1 MPETTFPLVDAS
13 EIARLVGKTAFERG
27 QAYFRQGAVLDVLWN
42 AEARALSGQVQGSGL
57 VPYTCSVTLGTT
69 GRGFR
74 PIFSMCDCPVGSDC
88 KHVAAALVYSNAR
101 AMAPLVAATTQ
112 PEASGA
118 QPDAVADW
126 RSVLGGPAAATTTTL
141 GSDGRGVP
149 MALQFELRERVRRTH
164 DRWRGPAS
172 AAASPRSSAEVAATR
187 RLGVR
192 PVVRSASTGAWVRNN
207 LTWGT
212 FMHQANR
219 MNLDPEHHRWFA
231 EFAAVQ
237 RASRATYTGQE
248 LDWIYLDE
256 FASPLLWHLLDEAAR
271 LGIEL
276 VGPKKDASI
285 TLAREASVGLDAS
298 AHDGGSLTLTTR
310 VTFDDSEV
318 GTESVG
324 QIGDHGLYS
333 FGLSPHLTVALAPLV
348 SPLSTEQ
355 RRLLGDSG
363 GSRGLGTPE
372 TPGALEVPAAEVPEF
387 FETYYPRLRRS
398 LPVTSSDDSVPLPEA
413 PEATL
418 VLTATFEPRGRLR
431 ISWGWRYG
439 AGAILPL
446 QPTSASEAGV
456 RDEAAEER
464 ILSLLSHTLTVRG
477 WGGADPSVAFASR
490 NVFDGVDAAQFVV
503 EVLDQIDGRDDVVVE
518 TVGQRPDYVELT
530 ETPELTVTTVET
542 DKRDWFDLGI
552 MVTVE
557 GRTIPFGPL
566 FTALSKGKKKLKLVD
581 NSYLSLEQPVFER
594 LLELIEEARTI
605 SEWQTDT
612 PRISRY
618 QASLWADFEDL
629 AEETIEA
636 SSWRAAVS
644 GLNAVE
650 GVEAVAVPD
659 TVRAQLRPYQHE
671 GFSWLAFLYAHGLGG
686 ILADDMGLGKTL
698 QTLALVAHA
707 RAADAP
713 TGPPFLVVA
722 PTSVVSNWVAEATRF
737 TPHLVVR
744 SVTATEAK
752 SKKTVADAARGAD
765 ILITSYALF
774 RLDFAAYKNEQWAG
788 LILDEAQFIK
798 NHTSRIHT
806 CARDLPA
813 PFKLAITGTPMEN
826 NLLELWSL
834 FAITAPGLF
843 ASSRRFTEDYVRP
856 IDRGENRE
864 LLARLRRRIRPLM
877 MRRTKQLVAP
887 ELPDKQEQELQIEL
901 APAHR
906 KLYDVV
912 LQRERQKLLGL
923 IDDLDKNRFI
933 VFRSITLLRMLSLD
947 ASLIDEKYANIPS
960 SKLDALFEQLDD
972 VVAEGHRA
980 LVFSQFTTFLH
991 KAAARLEAAGIP
1003 YAYLDGSSRKRKE
1016 IIDGFKDGEAPVF
1029 LISLKAGG
1037 FGLNLTEAD
1046 YVFLLDPW
1054 WNPASESQAID
1065 RTHRIGQTK
1074 NVMVYRLVA
1083 AGTIEEKVMA
1093 LKAKK
1098 AELTDAVLDDEGA
1111 FGQALTADDIRGLLE
1126 A

>member
-1 MPETTFPLVDAS
+1 MPESIFPLVDAT
-13 EIARLVGKTAFERG
+13 EITRLVGRNAFERG
-27 QAYFRQGAVLDVLWN
+27 QAYFRQGAVVDVSWN
-42 AEARALSGQVQGSGL
+42 ADTRVISAFVQGSAPE
-57 VPYTCSVTLGTT
+57 PYACSVTLGTT

-74 PIFSMCDCPVGSDC
+74 PIFSMCDCPVGIDC
-88 KHVAAALVYSNAR
+88 KHVAAALVDTNAR
-101 AMAPLVAATTQ
+101 AMKPLVASPAR
-112 PEASGA
+112 PEASVA
-118 QPDAVADW
+118 ADW
-126 RSVLGGPAAATTTTL
+126 KSVLGTAVGIAGAGADAGAIAEVDSP
-141 GSDGRGVP
+141 GSVP
-149 MALQFELRERVRRTH
+149 MALQFELRERATRTH
-164 DRWRGPAS
+164 DRWRGPTS
-172 AAASPRSSAEVAATR
+172 TSASPRSSPAVAATR

-219 MNLDPEHHRWFA
+219 MNLDPAQHRWFA

-237 RASRATYTGQE
+237 RASRATYTGQD

-256 FASPLLWHLLDEAAR
+256 FASPLLWHLLDEAER
-271 LGIEL
+271 LGIAL
-276 VGPKKDASI
+276 VGVKKDASVAV
-285 TLAREASVGLDAS
+285 ARRASVGLDAS
-298 AHDGGSLTLTTR
+298 AGNSGDLTLATSID
-310 VTFDDSEV
+310 FDGAEV
-318 GTESVG
+318 AAESVG
-324 QIGDHGLYS
+324 PIGTHGLYS
-333 FGLSPHLTVALAPLV
+333 YALSPRFSVALAPLE
-348 SPLSTEQ
+348 SPLADEQ
-355 RRLLGDSG
+355 RRLVFDTA
-363 GSRGLGTPE
+363 SR
-372 TPGALEVPAAEVPEF
+372 AIEVPKNEVPEF
-387 FETYYPRLRRS
+387 LADYYPRLRRL
-398 LPVTSSDDSVPLPEA
+398 LPVTSTDESVALPEQA
-413 PEATL
+413 KATL
-418 VLTATFEPRGRLR
+418 VLTATFEPKGRLR

-439 AGAILPL
+439 GERLLPL
-446 QPTSASEAGV
+446 QSTGADRAL
-456 RDEAAEER
+456 RDDAAEDR
-464 ILSLLSHTLTVRG
+464 ILSLLSHTLTARG

-503 EVLDQIDGRDDVVVE
+503 EVIDQIDGRDDVVVE
-518 TVGQRPDYVELT
+518 TVGTRPDYVELT
-530 ETPELTVTTVET
+530 EAPELTVTTVET

-594 LLELIEEARTI
+594 LLELIEEARSI
-605 SEWQTDT
+605 AEWETDA

-629 AEETIEA
+629 AEETVEA
-636 SSWRAAVS
+636 TSWRAAVS
-644 GLNAVE
+644 GLNAAD
-650 GVEAVAVPD
+650 GVDTVAVPS
-659 TVRAQLRPYQHE
+659 TVEAELRPYQVD
-671 GFSWLAFLYAHGLGG
+671 GFSWLVFLHTHSLGG
-686 ILADDMGLGKTL
+686 VLADDMGLGKTL

-707 RAADAP
+707 RQQPVAADSGETRA
-713 TGPPFLVVA
+713 PFLVVA
-722 PTSVVSNWVAEATRF
+722 PTSVVSNWVAEAQRF

-744 SVTATEAK
+744 SISATEAK
-752 SKKTVADAARGAD
+752 SKKKVAAISAGAD
-765 ILITSYALF
+765 IVVTSYALF
-774 RLDFAAYKNEQWAG
+774 RLDFAAYNLGRWAG
-788 LILDEAQFIK
+788 LILDEAQFAK
-798 NHTSRIHT
+798 NHTSRIHQ
-806 CARDLPA
+806 CARDLKA

-843 ASSRRFTEDYVRP
+843 PSSRRFTEDYVRP
-856 IDRGENRE
+856 IDRGENPQ
-864 LLARLRRRIRPLM
+864 LIARLRRRIRPLM

-887 ELPDKQEQELQIEL
+887 ELPEKQEQELQIEL
-901 APAHR
+901 APSHR

-960 SKLDALFEQLDD
+960 SKLDSLMEQLDD

-980 LVFSQFTTFLH
+980 LVFSQFTTFLQ
-991 KAAARLEAAGIP
+991 KAAARLDALGVP
-1003 YAYLDGSSRKRKE
+1003 YEYLDGSSRRRKD
-1016 IIDGFKDGEAPVF
+1016 IIDRFKQGEAPVF

-1083 AGTIEEKVMA
+1083 EGTIEEKVMA

-1098 AELTDAVLDDEGA
+1098 AELTDAVLDDEAA
-1111 FGQALTADDIRGLLE
+1111 FSQALTADDIRGLLE
-1126 A
+1126 S

>member
-1 MPETTFPLVDAS
+1 MPESIFPLVDAT
-13 EIARLVGKTAFERG
+13 EISRLVGRSAFERG
-27 QAYFRQGAVLDVLWN
+27 QAYFRQGAVVDVAWN
-42 AEARALSGQVQGSGL
+42 PATRVVSAFVQGGAPE
-57 VPYTCSVTLGTT
+57 PYACSITLGTT

-74 PIFSMCDCPVGSDC
+74 PIFSMCDCPVGIDC
-88 KHVAAALVYSNAR
+88 KHIAAALIDTNAR
-101 AMAPLVAATTQ
+101 AMKPLVASPGR
-112 PEASGA
+112 PEASIATDWKSLLGS
-118 QPDAVADW
+118 AVDVTAD
-126 RSVLGGPAAATTTTL
+126 RAAANTEAAGT
-141 GSDGRGVP
+141 VP
-149 MALQFELRERVRRTH
+149 MALQFELRERAARTH
-164 DRWRGPAS
+164 DRWRGPTS
-172 AAASPRSSAEVAATR
+172 TSASPRSSAAVAATR

-192 PVVRSASTGAWVRNN
+192 PVVRSSSTGAWVRNN

-212 FMHQANR
+212 VVHQANR
-219 MNLDPEHHRWFA
+219 MNLDAEQHRWFA

-237 RASRATYTGQE
+237 RASRATYTGQD

-271 LGIEL
+271 LGIAL
-276 VGPKKDASI
+276 VGVKKNA
-285 TLAREASVGLDAS
+285 TVGVARRASVGLDAS
-298 AHDGGSLTLTTR
+298 ADESGGLALATT
-310 VTFDDSEV
+310 VAFDDTEV
-318 GTESVG
+318 DVDSIGPVG
-324 QIGDHGLYS
+324 AHGLYS
-333 FGLSPHLTVALAPLV
+333 YSLSSAFGVTLAPLDA
-348 SPLSTEQ
+348 PLTDEQ
-355 RRLLGDSG
+355 RRLVFDTPAHVIQVP
-363 GSRGLGTPE
+363 RGE
-372 TPGALEVPAAEVPEF
+372 KSEF
-387 FETYYPRLRRS
+387 FDDYYPRLRRI
-398 LPVTSSDDSVPLPEA
+398 LPIRSADESVNLPEQA
-413 PEATL
+413 TATL
-418 VLTATFEPRGRLR
+418 VLTATFEPKGRLR

-439 AGAILPL
+439 SSALLPL
-446 QPTSASEAGV
+446 SATSADRAL
-456 RDEAAEER
+456 RDDADEDR
-464 ILSLLSHTLTVRG
+464 ILSLLSHTLMARG

-503 EVLDQIDGRDDVVVE
+503 EIIDQIDGRDDVVVE
-518 TVGQRPDYVELT
+518 TVGTRPDYVELT
-530 ETPELTVTTVET
+530 EAPELTVTTVET

-594 LLELIEEARTI
+594 LLELINEGRSMA
-605 SEWQTDT
+605 EWEIDT

-636 SSWRAAVS
+636 TSWRAAVS
-644 GLNAVE
+644 GLNAI
-650 GVEAVAVPD
+650 GAVDTIAVPSS
-659 TVRAQLRPYQHE
+659 VKAELRPYQVD
-671 GFSWLAFLYAHGLGG
+671 GFSWLAFLHAHSLGG

-707 RAADAP
+707 REQPVAADE
-713 TGPPFLVVA
+713 TRVPFLVVA
-722 PTSVVSNWVAEATRF
+722 PTSVVSNWVAEAQRF

-744 SVTATEAK
+744 SITATEAK
-752 SKKTVADAARGAD
+752 SKKKVAAICAGAD
-765 ILITSYALF
+765 LVITSYALF
-774 RLDFAAYKNEQWAG
+774 RLDFSAYNGVDWAG
-788 LILDEAQFIK
+788 LILDEAQFAK
-798 NHTSRIHT
+798 NHTSRIHQ
-806 CARDLPA
+806 CARDLKA

-843 ASSRRFTEDYVRP
+843 PSSRRFTEDYVRP
-856 IDRGENRE
+856 IDRGENPE
-864 LLARLRRRIRPLM
+864 LIARLRRRIRPLM

-901 APAHR
+901 APSHR

-960 SKLDALFEQLDD
+960 SKLDSLMEQLDD

-991 KAAARLEAAGIP
+991 KAAARLDALGVP
-1003 YAYLDGSSRKRKE
+1003 YEYLDGSSRKRKD
-1016 IIDGFKDGEAPVF
+1016 IIDRFKQGKAPVF

-1054 WNPASESQAID
+1054 WNPASETQAID

-1083 AGTIEEKVMA
+1083 EGTIEEKVMA

-1098 AELTDAVLDDEGA
+1098 AELTDAVLDDEAA
-1111 FGQALTADDIRGLLE
+1111 FSQALTADDIRGLLE
-1126 A
+1126 S

>member
-1 MPETTFPLVDAS
+1 MPESIFPLVDAT
-13 EIARLVGKTAFERG
+13 EITRLVGRNAFERG
-27 QAYFRQGAVLDVLWN
+27 QAYFRQGAVVDVSWN
-42 AEARALSGQVQGSGL
+42 AATRVISAFVQGSGPE
-57 VPYTCSVTLGTT
+57 PYACSVTLGTT

-74 PIFSMCDCPVGSDC
+74 PIFSMCDCPVGIDC
-88 KHVAAALVYSNAR
+88 KHVAAALVDTNAR
-101 AMAPLVAATTQ
+101 AMKPLVSSQGPPPASTTAA
-112 PEASGA
+112 
-118 QPDAVADW
+118 ADW
-126 RSVLGGPAAATTTTL
+126 KSVLGTAVGIGAAGDAAGGTGTGT
-141 GSDGRGVP
+141 GFGAVP
-149 MALQFELRERVRRTH
+149 MALQFELRERATRTH
-164 DRWRGPAS
+164 DRWRGPTS
-172 AAASPRSSAEVAATR
+172 TSASPRSSAAVAATR

-219 MNLDPEHHRWFA
+219 MNLDPAQHRWFA
-231 EFAAVQ
+231 EFAALQ
-237 RASRATYTGQE
+237 RASRATYTGQD

-256 FASPLLWHLLDEAAR
+256 FASPLLWHLLDEAER
-271 LGIEL
+271 LGIAL
-276 VGPKKDASI
+276 VGVKKDASV
-285 TLAREASVGLDAS
+285 TVARRASVGLDAS
-298 AHDGGSLTLTTR
+298 ADDSGDLTLATSIDLDGGAVAVET
-310 VTFDDSEV
+310 V
-318 GTESVG
+318 GPVG
-324 QIGDHGLYS
+324 SHGLYS
-333 FGLSPHLTVALAPLV
+333 YALSPHFSVALAPLDA
-348 SPLSTEQ
+348 PLADEQ
-355 RRLLGDSG
+355 RRLVFEGA
-363 GSRGLGTPE
+363 SRSI
-372 TPGALEVPAAEVPEF
+372 EVPRAEVSEF
-387 FETYYPRLRRS
+387 LADYYPRLRRL
-398 LPVTSSDDSVPLPEA
+398 LPVTSSDESVALPEQA
-413 PEATL
+413 KATL
-418 VLTATFEPRGRLR
+418 VLTAAFEPKGRLR

-439 AGAILPL
+439 QSPLLPL
-446 QPTSASEAGV
+446 HSTGADSAL
-456 RDEAAEER
+456 RDDADEDR
-464 ILSLLSHTLTVRG
+464 ILSLLSHTLSARG
-477 WGGADPSVAFASR
+477 WGGADPSVAFASK

-503 EVLDQIDGRDDVVVE
+503 EVVDQIGGRDDVVVE
-518 TVGQRPDYVELT
+518 TVGTRPDYVELT
-530 ETPELTVTTVET
+530 EVPELTVTTVET

-594 LLELIEEARTI
+594 LLELIDEARSMT
-605 SEWQTDT
+605 EWETDA

-629 AEETIEA
+629 AEETVEA

-644 GLNAVE
+644 GLNAAD
-650 GVEAVAVPD
+650 GVAPVAVPSS
-659 TVRAQLRPYQHE
+659 VEASLRAYQVD
-671 GFSWLAFLYAHGLGG
+671 GFSWLVFLHEHSLGG

-707 RAADAP
+707 RERPAAA
-713 TGPPFLVVA
+713 GEVRAPFLVVA
-722 PTSVVSNWVAEATRF
+722 PTSVVSNWVAEAQRF

-744 SVTATEAK
+744 SIGATEAK
-752 SKKTVADAARGAD
+752 SKKKVAQISAGAD
-765 ILITSYALF
+765 IVVTSYALF
-774 RLDFAAYKNEQWAG
+774 RLDFAAYNSTEWAG
-788 LILDEAQFIK
+788 LVLDEAQFAK
-798 NHTSRIHT
+798 NHTSRIHQ
-806 CARDLPA
+806 CARDLKA

-843 ASSRRFTEDYVRP
+843 PSSRRFTEDYVRP
-856 IDRGENRE
+856 IDRGENPE
-864 LLARLRRRIRPLM
+864 LIARLRRRIRPLM

-901 APAHR
+901 APSHR

-947 ASLIDEKYANIPS
+947 ASLIDEKYSNIPS
-960 SKLDALFEQLDD
+960 SKLDSLMEQLDD

-980 LVFSQFTTFLH
+980 LVFSQFTTFLQ
-991 KAAARLEAAGIP
+991 KAAARLDARGVAYE
-1003 YAYLDGSSRKRKE
+1003 YLDGSSRRRKD
-1016 IIDGFKDGEAPVF
+1016 IIDRFKQGEAPVF

-1083 AGTIEEKVMA
+1083 EGTIEEKVMA

-1098 AELTDAVLDDEGA
+1098 AELTDAVLDDEAA
-1111 FGQALTADDIRGLLE
+1111 FSQTLTADDIRGLLE
-1126 A
+1126 N